1 MENVKIPP
9 LAIDGGEPVRAVPMP
24 PRKIFGESEFEMV
37 RRVFEDSWKSGVD
50 FGFQGKFEDQFVK
63 SFCEFQG
70 DGGFADAVGS
80 GTAAVFLA
88 LKALDIEPGSDVIVS
103 PVSNPGG
110 IMPVAVQ
117 DVKLIIPDSS
127 HNSFNISPEEF
138 EKAITPNTRAA
149 VLTHLGGQVIDLHPI
164 LEIAGSKG
172 IKIIEDCSQAHGALY
187 DGKRVGTFGE
197 IAAFSTMFSKT
208 LATGGSGG
216 LVYTRN
222 KDYYWYL
229 RSLADRGKPHHDP
242 SFHFRNT
249 TNYLFPSLNFNSD
262 ELSCA
267 IGISVLS
274 RLQKIID
281 QRHEIARKIDLALQA
296 SKIVSPAN
304 LELSQAKSSVFFH
317 TVVVDVDKLK
327 VSKEKFAEA
336 IAAEGISINGDYRDI
351 TCEWQWIPEHTTN
364 YKKTPNAIDFRN
376 RTINILFHEKYS
388 DAEIDDI
395 IKSILKVEEHY
406 LK

>member
-1 MENVKIPP
+1 MGIST
-9 LAIDGGEPVRAVPMP
+9 LGIDGGEPVRKTPLP
-24 PRKIFGESEFEMV
+24 PRKVFGESELEMV
-37 RRVFEDSWKSGVD
+37 RRVFEDSWGSGVD
-50 FGFQGKFEDQFVK
+50 FGFQGKFEEQFTK
-63 SFCEFQG
+63 NFCEFQG
-70 DGGFADAVGS
+70 DGGFADAVSS

-103 PVSNPGG
+103 PVCHPSG
-110 IMPVAVQ
+110 IMSVAVQ
-117 DVKLIIPDSS
+117 DVKLVVPDSS
-127 HNSFNISPEEF
+127 PNSFNISPEEF

-149 VLTHLGGQVIDLHPI
+149 VLTHLGGQVIDLDPI
-164 LEIAGSKG
+164 LEISSSKG
-172 IKIIEDCSQAHGALY
+172 IKIIEDCAQATGALY
-187 DGKRVGTFGE
+187 KGKRVGTFGE

-208 LATGGSGG
+208 LATGGTGG
-216 LVYTRN
+216 LVYTKNR
-222 KDYYWYL
+222 DYYWHL

-242 SFHFRNT
+242 DFHYRDT
-249 TNYLFPSLNFNSD
+249 ANYLFPALNFNAD

-274 RLQKIID
+274 RLQEIID
-281 QRHEIARKIDLALQA
+281 QRHEITVKIDLALQA
-296 SKIVSPAN
+296 SKVVSPAN
-304 LELSQAKSSVFFH
+304 LELPQTKSSIFFH

-336 IAAEGISINGDYRDI
+336 IAAESISINGDYRDI
-351 TCEWQWIPEHTTN
+351 TSEWHWVSERTTN

-376 RTINILFHEKYS
+376 RTLNILFNEKYT
-388 DAEIDDI
+388 DTEIDDI